1 MSHIVFHQ
9 PPAMGTHVKIFYKS
23 KQRAEPLLLLTFIGD
38 GHTTGFTIP
47 NYTFDASD
55 ITIIVNDNILPSTDW
70 TVSDS
75 MWRHNWVA
83 EEKSTI
89 QLNKE
94 QKIYQRYSVKDQLY
108 SAPFVLSMNDHAQPM
123 KNLTE
128 RLSAALKAQNREY
141 MGINFEDKKVYYIR
155 TES

>member
-1 MSHIVFHQ
+1 MSHVIFRK

-47 NYTFDASD
+47 NCTFDAND

-70 TVSDS
+70 IVSDS

-94 QKIYQRYSVKDQLY
+94 QKIYQLY

-123 KNLTE
+123 KSLTE

-141 MGINFEDKKVYYIR
+141 MGINFEDKKVYYVKS
-155 TES
+155 EV

>member
-9 PPAMGTHVKIFYKS
+9 PPAMDTHVKIFYKS
-23 KQRAEPLLLLTFIGD
+23 NQRAEPLLLLTFIGD
-38 GHTTGFTIP
+38 GHTTGFTVAGH
-47 NYTFDASD
+47 TFDASK
-55 ITIIVNDNILPSTDW
+55 IIIIVNDNILPSTDW
-70 TVSDS
+70 TVSDN
-75 MWRHNWVA
+75 MWRNNWIA

-94 QKIYQRYSVKDQLY
+94 QKIYQLYSEHHLY

-123 KNLTE
+123 KSLTE
-128 RLSAALKAQNREY
+128 RLSTALKAQDREY